1 MEPEC
6 QMLYLQGPVTRPCS
20 EPEESSLRSKNLPSK
35 FHAHLRLGTLFSLLL
50 NGMWDAFIICRMTRL
65 SLNHYS
71 Y

>member
-1 MEPEC
+1 
-6 QMLYLQGPVTRPCS
+6 MLSAGFEFVTLAIERLQTYALD
-20 EPEESSLRSKNLPSK
+20 SLRSKNLPSK